1 MRKCVYQYEYDSKK
15 FNETSLSQKED
26 FYSHL
31 SMEDIT
37 DADYGKKKS
46 FEIRNIGEYH
56 NLYVQGGTLL
66 LAYVF
71 ETFRNMCLE
80 IYELDHPKCLL
91 APGLV

>member
-1 MRKCVYQYEYDSKK
+1 
-15 FNETSLSQKED
+15 
-26 FYSHL
+26 
-31 SMEDIT
+31 MEDIT

-80 IYELDHPKCLL
+80 IYELDHSKCLL
-91 APGLV
+91 APGLVQQQVLKKAKVELDLLTGIELLL

>member
-1 MRKCVYQYEYDSKK
+1 
-15 FNETSLSQKED
+15 
-26 FYSHL
+26 
-31 SMEDIT
+31 MEDIT

-91 APGLV
+91 APGLVQQQVLKKAKVELDLLTGIELLL